1 MEHSK
6 KRFFLITLLVS
17 LLLGSASLS
26 FYSCDNSIC
35 ENDYSD
41 NVLQPTVCINSS
53 LTPDEYNNIVNSISN
68 KIKYSTRS
76 LGYEVTEN
84 EAKEIL
90 SPLITNGQQIQQ
102 QFLEFKDTLELTD
115 EEVLIV
121 ENLTEAQLAEL
132 SFTLNTI
139 YNDAVET
146 ESISSEDI
154 IECLKYA
161 TGIEDLLDFLQAV
174 GEVESI
180 KNIYQGTKMLM
191 TAKTTKQIIRALAR
205 RTMGYAAIVWMVYD
219 FGDCIN
225 KRK

>member
-1 MEHSK
+1 
-6 KRFFLITLLVS
+6 
-17 LLLGSASLS
+17 LGGASLS
-26 FYSCDNSIC
+26 FYSCDNSVC
-35 ENDYSD
+35 ENDYAD
-41 NVLQPTVCINSS
+41 NILQPTVCINSS
-53 LTPDEYNNIVNSISN
+53 LTSDEYNNIVNRISN

-90 SPLITNGQQIQQ
+90 TPLITNGQQIQQ
-102 QFLEFKDTLELTD
+102 QFLEFKDTLDLTD

-121 ENLTEAQLAEL
+121 ENLTESQLAEL

-161 TGIEDLLDFLQAV
+161 TGIEDLLDILEAAD
-174 GEVESI
+174 EVENI
-180 KNIYQGTKMLM
+180 KKIYQGTKMLM
-191 TAKTTKQIIRALAR
+191 TAKTTKQIIRALAK
-205 RTMGYAAIVWMVYD
+205 RTSGYVGIVWMIYE

-225 KRK
+225 NRK